1 MHAHARPEG
10 ARPGRSQVW
19 KFPKGLSLRDLRA
32 HLEHGPAAPPALPGS
47 AQDAAALRP
56 PASAPRSKRPS
67 ALRKG
72 EPGWAAHLQQ
82 ACSWRRL

>member
-1 MHAHARPEG
+1 M
-10 ARPGRSQVW
+10 W

-32 HLEHGPAAPPALPGS
+32 HMERAPGAPPALPGS
-47 AQDAAALRP
+47 AQEAAPPRP
-56 PASAPRSKRPS
+56 PASAPGSKRPS

-82 ACSWRRL
+82 ACSCRLLLVCQ